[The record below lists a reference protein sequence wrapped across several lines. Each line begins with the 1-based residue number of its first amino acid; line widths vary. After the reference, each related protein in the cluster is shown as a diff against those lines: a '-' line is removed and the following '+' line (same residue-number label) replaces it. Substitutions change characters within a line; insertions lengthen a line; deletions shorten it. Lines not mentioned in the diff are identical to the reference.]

1 MGTGITNMKY
11 YIEYHTAD
19 GFSFMNEV
27 PEDPE
32 QMEIKKP
39 VTDYFTQHL
48 AETLPR
54 TPVYRYRRYVYW
66 DEVLLEDGDV
76 VFRYK
81 EKLDAP
87 TIKVNPTLTL
97 RHVKHALESIQIMLE
112 GK

>member
-1 MGTGITNMKY
+1 MKY

-27 PEDPE
+27 PENPE
-32 QMEIKKP
+32 QMEIKKL
-39 VTDYFTQHL
+39 VTDYFSQHL
-48 AETLPR
+48 AGDLPK
-54 TPVYRYRRYVYW
+54 TPIYRYRMYWYW
-66 DEVLLEDGDV
+66 DEVLLEDGDM

-87 TIKVNPTLTL
+87 TIKVHPKITLL
-97 RHVKHALESIQIMLE
+97 HIKHALESIEIMLE